1 MTNFLSMVLL
11 SENIKVID
19 FKETFESFNGVVFY
33 LLIAVMGIGVLR
45 FLSRGFSLEI
55 IVYIAVSGFAI
66 FMVMNPDKLMTIG
79 ETCYNMTLSILNSI
93 YKAKS
98 SIPDNTGT
106 ELLIGFNLF
115 AGIKNNP
122 KDINE
127 AEENRKQLEK
137 NVVKQ
142 QNSNQRKTVKKGW
155 F

>member
-1 MTNFLSMVLL
+1 VRDMFLL
-11 SENIKVID
+11 SESVKVID
-19 FKETFESFNGVVFY
+19 FKETFESFNGVIFY
-33 LLIAVMGIGVLR
+33 LLIAVMAIGVLR

-79 ETCYNMTLSILNSI
+79 EACYNMTLSILNSI
-93 YKAKS
+93 YKVKKDMPS
-98 SIPDNTGT
+98 NTGT
-106 ELLIGFNLF
+106 ELLIGFNIF

-127 AEENRKQLEK
+127 AEENRKNLQK

-142 QNSNQRKTVKKGW
+142 QNKNQKKVVKKGW
-155 F
+155 L

>member
-1 MTNFLSMVLL
+1 MRDMFLL
-11 SENIKVID
+11 SESVKVID
-19 FKETFESFNGVVFY
+19 FKETFESFNGVIFY
-33 LLIAVMGIGVLR
+33 LLIAVMAIGVLR

-79 ETCYNMTLSILNSI
+79 EACYNMTLSILNSI
-93 YKAKS
+93 YKVKKDMPS
-98 SIPDNTGT
+98 NTGT
-106 ELLIGFNLF
+106 ELLIGFNIF

-127 AEENRKQLEK
+127 AEENRKNLQK

-142 QNSNQRKTVKKGW
+142 QNKNQKKVVKKGW
-155 F
+155 L